1 MSSLSVRP
9 SSQPPVSDRE
19 LQRYAGMWVLA
30 RGGKVALRAD
40 SYDALI
46 TLLAQRRVKDT
57 DRIIQLPP
65 IH

>member
-1 MSSLSVRP
+1 MRLLSVRP

-19 LQRYAGMWVLA
+19 LQRYAGMWVLV

-46 TLLAQRRVKDT
+46 SLLAPRRLRDT

-65 IH
+65 IS